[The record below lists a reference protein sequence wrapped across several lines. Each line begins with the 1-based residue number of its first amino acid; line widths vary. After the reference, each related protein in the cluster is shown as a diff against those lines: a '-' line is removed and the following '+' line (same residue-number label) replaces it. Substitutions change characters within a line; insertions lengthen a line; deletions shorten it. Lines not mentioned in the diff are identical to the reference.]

1 MLGDIAGIG
10 PVKDALTVTNALL
23 ERVLAELKVTNVTQL
38 EAVVTELR
46 AVRESVD
53 RLVALQEDAPRVAAG

>member
-38 EAVVTELR
+38 DAVVTELR

-53 RLVALQEDAPRVAAG
+53 RLVALQQPAATAS

>member
-1 MLGDIAGIG
+1 MLGDLAGIG

-23 ERVLAELKVTNVTQL
+23 ERVLAELKVTNVSQL
-38 EAVVTELR
+38 DAVVTELR

-53 RLVALQEDAPRVAAG
+53 RLVVLQQQSA

>member
-1 MLGDIAGIG
+1 VLGDIAGIG

-38 EAVVTELR
+38 DAVVTELR

-53 RLVALQEDAPRVAAG
+53 RLVAQQQTTVS

>member
-1 MLGDIAGIG
+1 VFGDIAGIA

-53 RLVALQEDAPRVAAG
+53 RLVALQEGAPQAAAS

>member
-38 EAVVTELR
+38 DAVVTELR

-53 RLVALQEDAPRVAAG
+53 RLVDLQKDLPKVG

>member
-38 EAVVTELR
+38 DAVVTELR

-53 RLVALQEDAPRVAAG
+53 RLVAHQQTTVS

>member
-1 MLGDIAGIG
+1 MLGDIAGIA
-10 PVKDALTVTNALL
+10 PVKDALIVTNALL

-38 EAVVTELR
+38 DAVVTELR

-53 RLVALQEDAPRVAAG
+53 RLVEVQEAAPRAS

>member
-1 MLGDIAGIG
+1 MLGDIAGIA
-10 PVKDALTVTNALL
+10 PVKDALVVTNALL

-38 EAVVTELR
+38 DAVVTELR

-53 RLVALQEDAPRVAAG
+53 RLVEVQEAAPRAS

>member
-1 MLGDIAGIG
+1 MLGDIAEIG
-10 PVKDALTVTNALL
+10 PVKDALTITNALL

-53 RLVALQEDAPRVAAG
+53 RLVTLQESQPQVAAG

>member
-1 MLGDIAGIG
+1 MLGDIAGIA
-10 PVKDALTVTNALL
+10 PVKDALIVTNALL

-38 EAVVTELR
+38 DAVVTELR

-53 RLVALQEDAPRVAAG
+53 RLVVAQEATAQAG

>member
-10 PVKDALTVTNALL
+10 PVKDALTTTNALL
-23 ERVLAELKVTNVTQL
+23 EKVLEELQRTNQRQL
-38 EAVVTELR
+38 EAVVTELV

-53 RLVALQEDAPRVAAG
+53 RLVAGQESQAAAAA